1 MSTRPGKPGPATPAP
16 GKLALPELLQM
27 KRRGDKIVMVTAY
40 DAPGARLADAAGI
53 DLILVGDTAAM
64 VVLGHESTVPVTM
77 DEMLFLT
84 RSVARA
90 AKRPLIIGDMP
101 FGTYEASD
109 DDAVHNAVR
118 FIKEG
123 GADVVKLEGA
133 GPTLSRVRAIVG
145 AGVPVMGH
153 VGLTP
158 QSATMLGGF
167 KAQGRTAE
175 KAERLYEDALALE
188 AAGCFA
194 IVLEAVPSPVA
205 ARVTEALSVP
215 TIGIGAGGDCDG
227 QVLVWHDLLGL
238 YEDALALESAGCFAI
253 VLEAVP
259 AAVAE
264 RITEALTVP
273 TIGIGAGAATDGQ
286 VLVYHDLLGLYEGRA
301 PRFVKRYADLATEI
315 RGALERYAAD
325 VRERRFPEEQH
336 TYSIPDEELA
346 EFEAELAE
354 LAEEAQR

>member
-1 MSTRPGKPGPATPAP
+1 MTTRPRKPAPGTPAP
-16 GKLALPELLQM
+16 GKLPLTELAEL
-27 KRRGDKIVMVTAY
+27 KRRGQKLVMVTAY
-40 DAPGARLADAAGI
+40 DFPSGRIADDAGVE
-53 DLILVGDTAAM
+53 LVLVGDSAAM
-64 VVLGHESTVPVTM
+64 TVLGHESTVPATM
-77 DEMLFLT
+77 DELLMLT
-84 RSVARA
+84 RAVTRG
-90 AKRPLIIGDMP
+90 AKRPLVIADMP
-101 FGTYEASD
+101 FGSFQVSD
-109 DDAVHNAVR
+109 DVAVSNAVR
-118 FIKEG
+118 FVKEAE
-123 GADVVKLEGA
+123 ADAVKLEGA

-238 YEDALALESAGCFAI
+238 YEGK
-253 VLEAVP
+253 
-259 AAVAE
+259 
-264 RITEALTVP
+264 
-273 TIGIGAGAATDGQ
+273 
-286 VLVYHDLLGLYEGRA
+286 A
-301 PRFVKRYADLATEI
+301 PRFVKRYADLAVEA
-315 RGALERYAAD
+315 RRALEAYAED

-336 TYSIPDEELA
+336 TYTIPDEEL
-346 EFEAELAE
+346 ESFEAWLAAHE
-354 LAEEAQR
+354 DAQAHSE